1 LPASR
6 PAASWPLSGGLCTCT
21 DCQNFVF
28 FFSSRRRHT
37 RSKRD
42 WSSDVCSS
50 DLPIKAN
57 YMDIIRSIFYIKH
70 IHCLIIINMILY
82 YLQRMKEGRFFMT
95 NEQHNKKK
103 LTTASGMPVADN
115 KNSKTAGPRGP
126 LLMEDFWLMEKLA
139 HLNREVIPERRM
151 HAKGSGAF
159 GTFTVT
165 NDITKYTKAKIFSEV
180 GKKTDM
186 FARFSTVAGERGAA
200 DHERD

>member
-1 LPASR
+1 
-6 PAASWPLSGGLCTCT
+6 
-21 DCQNFVF
+21 
-28 FFSSRRRHT
+28 
-37 RSKRD
+37 K
-42 WSSDVCSS
+42 
-50 DLPIKAN
+50 PIKAT
-57 YMDIIRSIFYIKH
+57 YMDIINSNFYIKH

-115 KNSKTAGPRGP
+115 QNYKTAGPRGQ

-200 DHERD
+200 DHERDIRGFALKFYTEEGNWDLVGNNTPVFFFRDPLQFPDL